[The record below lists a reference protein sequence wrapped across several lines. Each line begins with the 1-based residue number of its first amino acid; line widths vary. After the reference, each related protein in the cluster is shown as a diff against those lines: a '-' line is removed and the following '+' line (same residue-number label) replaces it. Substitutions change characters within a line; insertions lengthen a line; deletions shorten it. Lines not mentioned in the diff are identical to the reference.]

1 MGISTKSTYG
11 IRAMFELA
19 LHYGN
24 SPISVTYISRRENIS
39 VSYLEQLLSRLRR
52 KGLVKS
58 VRGPT
63 GGYILAKD
71 PKDITVGDIVRIL
84 DGEITPSHCA
94 ADKPSRK
101 NCKMI
106 DKCVTKIVWQKL
118 KHAVDGV
125 LDGVTLNDLC
135 SDARKLG
142 IDKVVE
148 HKYMFNI

>member
-24 SPISVTYISRRENIS
+24 NPISVTYISNKENIS
-39 VSYLEQLLSRLRR
+39 VPYMEQLLSKLRR

-71 PKDITVGDIVRIL
+71 PKDITVGDIVMAL
-84 DGEITPSHCA
+84 DGEITPSHCTAGKA
-94 ADKPSRK
+94 ANK

-106 DKCVTKIVWQKL
+106 DRCVTKTVWQKL
-118 KHAVDGV
+118 KVAVDGM
-125 LDGVTLNDLC
+125 LNGVTLKDLAND
-135 SDARKLG
+135 AKKLG

>member
-1 MGISTKSTYG
+1 MGISTKSTYA

-19 LHYGN
+19 LSHGTK
-24 SPISVTYISRRENIS
+24 PLSVTYISKKESIS
-39 VSYLEQLLSRLRR
+39 VPYLEQLLSKLRR

-71 PKDITVGDIVRIL
+71 PKEITVGEIVRIL
-84 DGEITPSHCA
+84 DGNITPVHCA
-94 ADKPSRK
+94 GDKVIGKR
-101 NCKMI
+101 CKMV
-106 DKCVTKIVWQKL
+106 DKCVTKTVWQKL
-118 KHAVDGV
+118 KYAVDNV
-125 LDGVTLNDLC
+125 LDNVTLKDLC
-135 SDARKLG
+135 NDARKLG

>member
-24 SPISVTYISRRENIS
+24 SPISVTYISKRENIS
-39 VSYLEQLLSRLRR
+39 ISYLEQLLSRLRR
-52 KGLVKS
+52 KALVKS
-58 VRGPT
+58 VRGPA

-71 PKDITVGDIVRIL
+71 PKDITVGDIVMAL
-84 DGEITPSHCA
+84 DGEITPSHCVGG
-94 ADKPSRK
+94 KVGNK

-106 DKCVTKIVWQKL
+106 DKCVTRAVWQKL
-118 KHAVDGV
+118 KGAIDGV
-125 LDGVTLNDLC
+125 LGGVTLRDLC
-135 SDARKLG
+135 NNAKKLG